1 MNNENREH
9 GEEFG
14 HSTDVYHGQE
24 NLSQSLMLN
33 STNVEPQAPSAEFQF
48 QPTPLVF

>member
-1 MNNENREH
+1 MNNENGEH

-14 HSTDVYHGQE
+14 HSTDAYHGQE
-24 NLSQSLMLN
+24 HLSQSRMLN

-48 QPTPLVF
+48 QPSPLVF